1 MTLEAA
7 RLLAKVNPNMTF
19 IYVSGMGTDSSEQGR
34 TMWARVEGKT
44 ENDLLRLPFKAA
56 YMFRPGV
63 IVPLHGIKSKTK
75 LYRALYTAIGP
86 LLPVLRRF
94 FPQFVTTT
102 EQMGLA
108 MLKVAKHGATKSI
121 LESSDINAP
130 AAAI

>member
-1 MTLEAA
+1 MYT
-7 RLLAKVNPNMTF
+7 RLA
-19 IYVSGMGTDSSEQGR
+19 S
-34 TMWARVEGKT
+34 A
-44 ENDLLRLPFKAA
+44 
-56 YMFRPGV
+56 
-63 IVPLHGIKSKTK
+63 PLHGIKSKTK

-102 EQMGLA
+102 EQIGLA

-130 AAAI
+130 ASAI

>member
-1 MTLEAA
+1 MLSTQQ
-7 RLLAKVNPNMTF
+7 
-19 IYVSGMGTDSSEQGR
+19 SG
-34 TMWARVEGKT
+34 
-44 ENDLLRLPFKAA
+44 L
-56 YMFRPGV
+56 
-63 IVPLHGIKSKTK
+63 
-75 LYRALYTAIGP
+75 

-94 FPQFVTTT
+94 FPHFVTTT